1 MPSYSVPAAV
11 WEGQLL
17 ELIRKKNV
25 ILEEVFDFLRAAMPW
40 IAVQVLLAVFCARG
54 TKQKKEKHYEY
65 NGDKEI
71 IILLPLKR
79 KVVLSRWDIWHC
91 ADSRI

>member
-25 ILEEVFDFLRAAMPW
+25 ILEEVFDFLRAAIPW
-40 IAVQVLLAVFCARG
+40 IAVEVLLAVFCARDA
-54 TKQKKEKHYEY
+54 KQKKEEHYEY
-65 NGDKEI
+65 NGEKEI

-79 KVVLSRWDIWHC
+79 KAVLSRWDIWHC